1 MNPKIGRERPML
13 KKMSQALSHLLPS
26 SFLFHPQPRAG
37 RVHRRPSDQRSRH
50 QRRRRHLLRGVQGRR
65 RRHRHRAKDGFRRVQ
80 VRPENFDPDK
90 NFSAFELLPV
100 QKMSMEIGKELNTSI
115 NLEKPTPSST
125 SPSTLSPRPCS
136 CLRWPNSAAS
146 VIFLN

>member
-1 MNPKIGRERPML
+1 MSPKISRERPIL
-13 KKMSQALSHLLPS
+13 KKWAGPCHIFYPS
-26 SFLFHPQPRAG
+26 SFLSHPQPRAG

-65 RRHRHRAKDGFRRVQ
+65 RRHRHRAKDGLRRVQ

-90 NFSAFELLPV
+90 NFTAFELLLV
-100 QKMSMEIGKELNTSI
+100 QQISMEIGKELNTSI
-115 NLEKPTPSST
+115 NPEKPTPSST
-125 SPSTLSPRPCS
+125 CPSTLSPRPCS